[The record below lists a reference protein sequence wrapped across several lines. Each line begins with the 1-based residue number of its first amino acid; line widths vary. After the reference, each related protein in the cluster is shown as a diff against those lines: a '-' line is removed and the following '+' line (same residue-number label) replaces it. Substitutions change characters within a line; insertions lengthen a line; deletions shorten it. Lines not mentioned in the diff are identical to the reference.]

1 MVSLVFFVAG
11 LVVDEEDL
19 VEKEDVVVNLEEEK
33 FLKNGVR
40 HVIPFFR
47 TIFITLMLNMMTNQ
61 TNPKVIR
68 CQENLVFHT
77 RSKKGQ

>member
-40 HVIPFFR
+40 YVIPFFR
-47 TIFITLMLNMMTNQ
+47 TIFITLMLNM
-61 TNPKVIR
+61 
-68 CQENLVFHT
+68 
-77 RSKKGQ
+77 

>member
-40 HVIPFFR
+40 YVIPFFR
-47 TIFITLMLNMMTNQ
+47 TIFITLMLNMLT
-61 TNPKVIR
+61 
-68 CQENLVFHT
+68 
-77 RSKKGQ
+77 SKSLKFR